1 MYVVVQFYFLL
12 FWGMIMYMY
21 DNEFETKKKTK
32 FKPRIK
38 LNYMYHSNYIQVNQ
52 LPRLSGRWV
61 PGIPRGFHCGQ
72 PAPR

>member
-1 MYVVVQFYFLL
+1 
-12 FWGMIMYMY
+12 MYMY

-32 FKPRIK
+32 VKPRIK